1 MHSLRE
7 DGSVLVADLVLAAAI
22 VIVVAA
28 TATAFGA
35 VAGAVQDDREAARS
49 AAVIVARTSDVAE
62 AESVARRLS
71 PGATVLIDVTSARVA
86 VRVSGPIE
94 VAHPVLRRV
103 SLTAFGVAEVPIAP
117 YRSNRG

>member
-1 MHSLRE
+1 M
-7 DGSVLVADLVLAAAI
+7 
-22 VIVVAA
+22 VAA

-35 VAGAVQDDREAARS
+35 VAGAVQDDREAARN
-49 AAVIVARTSDVAE
+49 AAVIAARTSDVAQ

-71 PGATVLIDVTSARVA
+71 PGATVLIDMTSERVA
-86 VRVSGPIE
+86 VRVSGPIV
-94 VAHPVLRRV
+94 VAHPVLRRL